1 MHRKELS
8 YKQLIYYIQ
17 NYKNT
22 THFVQQILH
31 SKCFYNNNYSSFKTT
46 SVASF
51 NSREIASSKIASAIL
66 VISSSLF
73 ASGSAVGSK
82 GSREGDSL
90 AVIENVNKSEVT
102 KIKHKV
108 KSY

>member
-17 NYKNT
+17 NYKNI

-31 SKCFYNNNYSSFKTT
+31 SKCFYNNIYSSFKTT

-73 ASGSAVGSK
+73 ASRSAGGSK
-82 GSREGDSL
+82 GSGEGDSS
-90 AVIENVNKSEVT
+90 AAIENVNKFELA

-108 KSY
+108 RSH